1 MPDGEYGLVAPAPAG
16 SVSPS
21 ALADNESVSRIERNK
36 STILS
41 GGDARFAGRDT
52 LLQGPIASRLIG
64 LAFPILMVLAVQTL
78 VSVAETYFVGFLGDD
93 ALAGVALVFPI
104 LMLMTMMS
112 NGGIGGGV
120 ASAVARA
127 IGAGR
132 MRDAEALMGHSVV
145 IAVAFGAVF
154 TAAML
159 GAGEALFSALG
170 GRGEVLANALRYS
183 SLVFGAAVPI
193 WIVNLLAAAL
203 RGAGNVRIPAI
214 LTAVGAAMT
223 LCLSPLLIFGWGPFP
238 RFGVA
243 GAGLAMIAYYVIAT
257 AALIAYLRSPHTP
270 IRLVRTRI
278 RWRLMKDILG
288 VGTLSAVGTV
298 VANLTVVLAT
308 GFVGGFGGAAIVGY
322 GMASRLDYLLI
333 PLLFAL
339 GTASLTMVGTN
350 VGAGQMRRARH
361 IAWIAALISAGA
373 TGVIGLAAA
382 LAPAGWIRLFS
393 DSPEV
398 IRVGVDY
405 LHRAAPFYVCYGFGM
420 ALYFASQGAG
430 SVLWPFIAGC
440 VRLAVVTIGGWYWI
454 TVLHGSLEGLFWI
467 IAASLVL
474 FGVVNV
480 VAFATGLS
488 WRKLPSLAS
497 GKEPA

>member
-1 MPDGEYGLVAPAPAG
+1 M
-16 SVSPS
+16 
-21 ALADNESVSRIERNK
+21 
-36 STILS
+36 
-41 GGDARFAGRDT
+41 
-52 LLQGPIASRLIG
+52 
-64 LAFPILMVLAVQTL
+64 
-78 VSVAETYFVGFLGDD
+78 
-93 ALAGVALVFPI
+93 
-104 LMLMTMMS
+104 
-112 NGGIGGGV
+112 
-120 ASAVARA
+120 
-127 IGAGR
+127 
-132 MRDAEALMGHSVV
+132 V
-145 IAVAFGAVF
+145 IAVAVGALF
-154 TAAML
+154 TAAIL
-159 GAGEALFSALG
+159 GAGEALFSVLG
-170 GRGEVLANALRYS
+170 GRGEVLGNALRYS
-183 SLVFGAAVPI
+183 NLVFGAAVPI

-203 RGAGNVRIPAI
+203 RGAGNVRVPAI

-243 GAGLAMIAYYVIAT
+243 GAGLAMIVYYVIAT

-278 RWRLMKDILG
+278 RWRLMNDILG

-308 GFVGGFGGAAIVGY
+308 GFVGGFGGAAIAGY

-373 TGVIGLAAA
+373 TGLIGLAAA
-382 LAPAGWIRLFS
+382 LAPTGWIRLFS

-454 TVLHGSLEGLFWI
+454 TMLQRSLEGLFWI

-474 FGVVNV
+474 FGLVNL

-497 GKEPA
+497 HKEPT

>member
-1 MPDGEYGLVAPAPAG
+1 LR
-16 SVSPS
+16 
-21 ALADNESVSRIERNK
+21 ALAHDEAVPRTERH
-36 STILS
+36 SATIP
-41 GGDARFAGRDT
+41 GAADARFTGREA
-52 LLQGPIASRLIG
+52 LLQGPIASQLIG
-64 LAFPILMVLAVQTL
+64 LAFPILVVLAVQTL

-132 MRDAEALMGHSVV
+132 MRDAEALMSHSVV
-145 IAVAFGAVF
+145 IAIAFGAVF
-154 TAAML
+154 TAAIL
-159 GAGEALFSALG
+159 GAGEALYGALG

-203 RGAGNVRIPAI
+203 RGAGNVRVPAMF
-214 LTAVGAAMT
+214 TAVGAAMT
-223 LCLSPLLIFGWGPFP
+223 LCLSPLLIFGWGPVP
-238 RFGVA
+238 RLGVA
-243 GAGLAMIAYYVIAT
+243 GAGLAMITYYAIAT
-257 AALIAYLRSPHTP
+257 AALVAYLRSRHTP
-270 IRLVRTRI
+270 IRLVRARI
-278 RWRLMKDILG
+278 RWPLMKDILG

-308 GFVGGFGGAAIVGY
+308 GFVGGFGGAAIAGY

-361 IAWIAALISAGA
+361 IAWIAALASAGA
-373 TGVIGLAAA
+373 TGLIGLAAA

-393 DSPEV
+393 DSPDV

-405 LHRAAPFYVCYGFGM
+405 LHRAAPFYACYGFGM

-430 SVLWPFIAGC
+430 SVLWPLIAGC
-440 VRLAVVTIGGWYWI
+440 VRLGVVTLGGWYWI
-454 TVLHGSLEGLFWI
+454 VVLHGTLAGLFWI

-474 FGVVNV
+474 FGVVNMG
-480 VAFATGLS
+480 AFATGLS
-488 WRKLPSLAS
+488 WRHLPALAS
-497 GKEPA
+497 SSSRARVGTSRPSA